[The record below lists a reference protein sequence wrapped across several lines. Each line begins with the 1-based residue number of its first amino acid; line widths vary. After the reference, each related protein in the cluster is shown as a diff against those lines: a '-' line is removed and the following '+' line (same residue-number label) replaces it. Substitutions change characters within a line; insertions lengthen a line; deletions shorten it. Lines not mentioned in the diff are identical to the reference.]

1 MPKQGRALPSL
12 SAFVVA
18 GACLYG
24 AYLVREGLTPFV
36 LAAAF
41 AYVLNPLV
49 TYFEAKGLRRS
60 HLVLTGYL
68 AALLPG
74 AASAEGWFELHTTT
88 TYR

>member
-68 AALLPG
+68 AALLLATPLTRD
-74 AASAEGWFELHTTT
+74 SNQ
-88 TYR
+88 